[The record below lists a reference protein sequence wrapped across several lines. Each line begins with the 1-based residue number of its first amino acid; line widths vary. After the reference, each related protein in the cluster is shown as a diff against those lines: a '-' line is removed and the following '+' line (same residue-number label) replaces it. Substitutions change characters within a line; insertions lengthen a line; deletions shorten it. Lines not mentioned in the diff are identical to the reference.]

1 MLKKLLPALAIGALA
16 TPALANEMSLHYG
29 YVGSDSIRVYQ
40 AGITPRTVTIDDL
53 DDFALTLNFDY
64 QHNQLLGIYYSQ
76 QDTRMRGAPVGDNPG
91 LGIQHFQILG
101 TTLYPQ
107 GKWTH
112 RVSAGLGGSYL
123 SPDASRYSSN
133 TRFSG
138 QLAIGTRY
146 ALTPNLEVGIEARW
160 LPIFMSNSSYI
171 FCSNGCS
178 VGFGSENIWNQFGA
192 GMMLSLKF

>member
-1 MLKKLLPALAIGALA
+1 MLKKLLAIVAMSTLA
-16 TPALANEMSLHYG
+16 TNGLASEISVHYG

-40 AGITPRTVTIDDL
+40 SGLTPRTVTIDDL
-53 DDFALTLNFDY
+53 DDFAVTLNFDY
-64 QHNQLLGIYYSQ
+64 QRDQMIGIYYSQ
-76 QDTRMRGAPVGDNPG
+76 QDTRMRGAPASEDPG

-112 RVSAGLGGSYL
+112 RVSAGIGGSYL
-123 SPDASRYSSN
+123 SPDAARYSSN

-138 QLAIGTRY
+138 QVAVGTRY

-160 LPIFMSNSSYI
+160 LPIFMNNSSYI

-178 VGFGSENIWNQFGA
+178 VGFGSDNLWNQFGA
-192 GMMLSLKF
+192 GMMLSFKF